1 MSPEEARLRSKAL
14 LAGIRRRKER
24 RELLLRIA
32 AEAREPEYL
41 LWAVAVGGVAAIFLL
56 ILL

>member
-14 LAGIRRRKER
+14 LANLKRRQAR

-32 AEAREPEYL
+32 AEAQEPEYL

>member
-1 MSPEEARLRSKAL
+1 MSPEETRLRSKAL
-14 LAGIRRRKER
+14 LADFRRKKER
-24 RELLLRIA
+24 RDLLLRIA
-32 AEAREPEYL
+32 AEAQEPEYL

>member
-1 MSPEEARLRSKAL
+1 MSPEESRLRAKAM
-14 LAGIRRRKER
+14 LAQLRRRQER

-32 AEAREPEYL
+32 SEAQEPEYL
-41 LWAVAVGGVAAIFLL
+41 LWAVAIGGCVAVLLL